1 MNIGF
6 NEIRSAVCGAAY
18 LEEKNG
24 KIIFHRFTLEQETV
38 YKTLKP
44 GLTQINSTAGVV
56 LSFETDSEFLKIDIC
71 TEASTI
77 RDFFS
82 IDIFVNGSLNGYIDN
97 IDANVNFENYLEGT
111 YTLGRF
117 KKTFDLGRG
126 IKKVEIHFPWSV
138 KTVLNAIET
147 ADYSFFKPCKPEKS
161 ILVFGDSITIGENV
175 LRPSNRYCS
184 AVARKINAQE
194 FNKAIGGEHFCPY
207 LSELK
212 DSIDPDY
219 ILVAYGTN
227 DWAWGSKEEFI
238 NNCTS
243 FFENLNKNYP
253 LAQIFTLTPIWRKD
267 YLERSSFM
275 PFKDIKNE
283 ISDITKIYDNV
294 FIIDGFDLI
303 PHDEKYFSDKR
314 LHPNDLG
321 QKFIADGLI
330 KFIKK
335 VGEQYA

>member
-1 MNIGF
+1 MILDYNQIC
-6 NEIRSAVCGAAY
+6 SATCGAAY
-18 LEEKNG
+18 IEK
-24 KIIFHRFTLEQETV
+24 KDRIIFHRFTKEQESI
-38 YKTLKP
+38 YLNMRP
-44 GLTQINSTAGVV
+44 QLTQIYSTAGIL
-56 LSFETDSEFLKIDIC
+56 LSFNTDSDFLELNISVD
-71 TEASTI
+71 EATL
-77 RDFFS
+77 RKFFS
-82 IDIFVNGSLNGYIDN
+82 FDIFENGKLIGYLDN
-97 IDANVNFENYLEGT
+97 LGAEKKNDYLEGS
-111 YTLGRF
+111 YNLGNF
-117 KKTFDLGRG
+117 KKKFELGTG
-126 IKKVEIHFPWSV
+126 VKNIEIYFPWSV
-138 KTVLNAIET
+138 KAIINELII
-147 ADYSFFKPCKPEKS
+147 ADGAFFEPAKPKKAL
-161 ILVFGDSITIGENV
+161 LVFGDSITIGENV
-175 LRPSNRYCS
+175 IRPSNRYCS

-253 LAQIFTLTPIWRKD
+253 FAQIFTLTPIWRKD
-267 YLERSSFM
+267 YLEHSSFM

-321 QKFIADGLI
+321 QRFIADGLI